1 MKVKGILVILSIAN
15 ESSSE
20 DIENIVIDKRQ
31 MFKSGFRRLDVMGSF
46 L

>member
-15 ESSSE
+15 EGSSV
-20 DIENIVIDKRQ
+20 DIKNIVVDKRQ
-31 MFKSGFRRLDVMGSF
+31 MFKSGFRRLDVVGSF